1 MPVPVTFA
9 RDTAGQRSERLLGP
23 GARAGLTPPGRCL
36 PPALQGTRDTRDR
49 PHYADRV
56 PYTHLSLPLLHSGKV
71 RELYELPEGR
81 VLLVATD
88 NVSAYDRVLPTPIPD
103 KGEVLNRLSVWWLE
117 RLAELVPHHAV
128 TDEVPLEV
136 AGRALVVER
145 LEMIPVECVARG
157 YLAGSAWQEYG
168 EHGTVAG
175 ITLPEGL
182 PFGARLEH
190 PIFTPARKAPQ
201 GEHDENITYEQLV
214 ELVGDD
220 TAARLR
226 SLTLRLYIRA
236 ERIARERG
244 LVLVDTKFEFGR
256 RADGTIVL
264 ADEVLTPDSSR
275 YWDAAAYLP
284 GTPMESF
291 DKQYLRDWV
300 TRDSGWDV
308 DSGAPAPALPD
319 DVVAGTRARYVETY
333 RRLTGDDFVPVAA
346 SGEAADEVPPADE
359 AVAAAD
365 DDAAAADET
374 GAPADEAAAAAD
386 EAVPESEPQSSEPEA
401 AETAAGTEDPSGDEP
416 TAMVVVD
423 VMPKP
428 EILDPQGKAVT
439 GALKRLGY
447 EGLSVRQGKRFE
459 IEVYGE
465 LTDERLDQIVKAA
478 ETLLANTV
486 IEEYEVSV
494 YTDEEGGCACDSSG
508 EGCCGGRKAG
518 AVSPCGCTC
527 GCDGVQGCVCD
538 DCGCGCA
545 HAERQPEPIEI
556 GERPEG
562 RQ

>member
-1 MPVPVTFA
+1 MVTH
-9 RDTAGQRSERLLGP
+9 DTADPR
-23 GARAGLTPPGRCL
+23 
-36 PPALQGTRDTRDR
+36 
-49 PHYADRV
+49 HYADGV
-56 PYTHLSLPLLHSGKV
+56 SHTDLSLPLLYSGKV
-71 RELYELPEGR
+71 RELYELPDGQM
-81 VLLVATD
+81 LLVATD

-117 RLAELVPHHAV
+117 QLAELAPHHAV
-128 TDEVPLEV
+128 TDEVPAQV

-157 YLAGSAWQEYG
+157 YLAGSAWREYSETG
-168 EHGTVAG
+168 RVAG
-175 ITLPEGL
+175 VELPEGL
-182 PFGARLEH
+182 AFGARLER
-190 PIFTPARKAPQ
+190 PIFTPATKAPK

-214 ELVGDD
+214 DMVGDE

-244 LVLVDTKFEFGR
+244 LLLVDTKFEFGR

-264 ADEVLTPDSSR
+264 GDEVLTPDSSR
-275 YWDAAAYLP
+275 YWDVEAYEP
-284 GTPMESF
+284 GTPMDSF

-308 DSGAPAPALPD
+308 DSGAPAPELPD
-319 DVVAGTRARYVETY
+319 DVVAGTRERYVETY
-333 RRLTGDDFVPVAA
+333 RRLTGEEFVPA
-346 SGEAADEVPPADE
+346 SR
-359 AVAAAD
+359 
-365 DDAAAADET
+365 
-374 GAPADEAAAAAD
+374 
-386 EAVPESEPQSSEPEA
+386 PQDVEPEA
-401 AETAAGTEDPSGDEP
+401 AEVAHDLADAEATDTPLVAQAADTDAAEEQAVEQP

-459 IEVYGE
+459 IEVFGE

-494 YTDEEGGCACDSSG
+494 YTETDECGCQECQTGGAEAG
-508 EGCCGGRKAG
+508 GCCGGA
-518 AVSPCGCTC
+518 C
-527 GCDGVQGCVCD
+527 
-538 DCGCGCA
+538 DCGADEG
-545 HAERQPEPIEI
+545 HEPGSQDVQIDD
-556 GERPEG
+556 RPEDH
-562 RQ
+562 Q